1 MSKLDIAKFLAS
13 AFNMVKRGDIKSEQ
27 DLINF
32 AKQQFGELDSG
43 ILGQI
48 KDAFTKGKAAAV
60 TETRT
65 KGLIKDDQDKIK
77 ELESEE
83 GLSSLMERLQD
94 KVKDLKQTSGK
105 TGMFDNIFDAM
116 IGF

>member
-27 DLINF
+27 DLIKF

-48 KDAFTKGKAAAV
+48 KDAFQKVKLQRLLKQEPRVLLKT
-60 TETRT
+60 
-65 KGLIKDDQDKIK
+65 IKIK
-77 ELESEE
+77 
-83 GLSSLMERLQD
+83 
-94 KVKDLKQTSGK
+94 
-105 TGMFDNIFDAM
+105 
-116 IGF
+116 